1 MVRRFI
7 LLISFLILLFQV
19 GKSQNYSQGGV
30 QLFVPTSDFGT
41 SQFGPINLGVG
52 FFGSNRYFFND
63 NLSLKVEAGYTLLL
77 YDGDIRNQMV
87 DLLGGAEYCFRPEG
101 YILRP
106 YAGGTMGL
114 VLMGGSAYFGLRPQ
128 AGLMIELGETVL
140 LDLGIGHQ
148 FLFGRGNFHGF
159 SPKLGIIMNLNSF

>member
-1 MVRRFI
+1 MNRRI
-7 LLISFLILLFQV
+7 SMLLGLLFCLIMQV
-19 GKSQNYSQGGV
+19 NAQNYSQGGV
-30 QLFVPTSDFGT
+30 QMFVPTSDFGT
-41 SQFGPINLGVG
+41 STIGPINLGVG

-77 YDGDIRNQMV
+77 FDGDIRNQMV

-114 VLMGGSAYFGLRPQ
+114 ILMGGSAYFGLRPQ

-140 LDLGIGHQ
+140 LDLGFGQQ

-159 SPKLGIIMNLNSF
+159 SPKVGIIMNLNSF

>member
-1 MVRRFI
+1 MIRR
-7 LLISFLILLFQV
+7 ISLVLSLVFCLFQEART
-19 GKSQNYSQGGV
+19 QNYSQGGV
-30 QLFVPTSDFGT
+30 QLFVPTADFSLVT
-41 SQFGPINLGVG
+41 GPINMGVG
-52 FFGSNRYFFND
+52 FFGANRYFLND
-63 NLSLKVEAGYTLLL
+63 NLSLKFEAGYTLLL

-128 AGLMIELGETVL
+128 AGLMVELGETVL

-148 FLFGRGNFHGF
+148 FMFGRGTYHGF

>member
-1 MVRRFI
+1 MVRSLSLVFS
-7 LLISFLILLFQV
+7 LLICHTTV
-19 GKSQNYSQGGV
+19 GKAQNYSQGGV
-30 QLFVPTSDFGT
+30 QLFVPTADFANAT
-41 SQFGPINLGVG
+41 GPINMGVG
-52 FFGSNRYFFND
+52 FFGSNRYFLND

-101 YILRP
+101 YVLRP

-114 VLMGGSAYFGLRPQ
+114 ILMGGSAYFGLRPQ

-140 LDLGIGHQ
+140 LDLGVGHQ
-148 FLFGRGNFHGF
+148 FMFGRGNYHGF